1 MPWRSSRL
9 RLVVPLEGQTPNCF
23 GNVQH
28 STPGRSQPYAPF
40 GNVRERYLAP
50 DPVQPR
56 KEGRLQAPSGRS
68 QRSRRSWKRCRGRKR
83 GARPHGHTWRQPR
96 RTLEMLGVFVQIVS
110 STRINFTPILAVS
123 IVCQEI
129 KPVFVPL
136 CLFLTGHLNIHKFWV
151 SLVLM
156 WKSRDTRLQGLLVRD
171 SPERQAY
178 NVNSRYI
185 S

>member
-1 MPWRSSRL
+1 M
-9 RLVVPLEGQTPNCF
+9 EE
-23 GNVQH
+23 
-28 STPGRSQPYAPF
+28 A
-40 GNVRERYLAP
+40 RERGEVGLILSLFLPLVCQCAILLLFNTQPNLPPKLLLAYLLAHISN
-50 DPVQPR
+50 
-56 KEGRLQAPSGRS
+56 LSY
-68 QRSRRSWKRCRGRKR
+68 
-83 GARPHGHTWRQPR
+83 
-96 RTLEMLGVFVQIVS
+96 VS

-129 KPVFVPL
+129 KPVLVPL

-178 NVNSRYI
+178 EVNSRYI